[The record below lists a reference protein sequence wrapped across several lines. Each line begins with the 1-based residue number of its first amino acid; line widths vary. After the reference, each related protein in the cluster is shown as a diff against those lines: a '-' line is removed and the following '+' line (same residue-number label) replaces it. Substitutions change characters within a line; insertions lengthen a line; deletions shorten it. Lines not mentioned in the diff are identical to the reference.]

1 MRLRALMTVPT
12 RVYRVRRVCRGR
24 LSDCRRR
31 SCCSSGLSGGGG
43 RPMGASEVIRKLLR
57 IGSNGLYTRKNI
69 PATSH
74 QLAHLT
80 GTSVEPQLGLKPIY
94 LRGQLYPR
102 FFN

>member
-1 MRLRALMTVPT
+1 
-12 RVYRVRRVCRGR
+12 
-24 LSDCRRR
+24 
-31 SCCSSGLSGGGG
+31 
-43 RPMGASEVIRKLLR
+43 MGASEVIRKLLR

-69 PATSH
+69 SATSH

-102 FFN
+102 FFNGPVQCALFGGLLLKIGGIFTNRRV

>member
-1 MRLRALMTVPT
+1 
-12 RVYRVRRVCRGR
+12 
-24 LSDCRRR
+24 
-31 SCCSSGLSGGGG
+31 
-43 RPMGASEVIRKLLR
+43 MGASEVIRKLLR

-102 FFN
+102 SSTDRLNARSSMVFCWK